1 MIKRFYPASLALLLL
16 WGPHGASAQGRLD
29 HAAIKSILE
38 ERIDTAR
45 RGVGIVVGVIDAAGR
60 QIVSHGQMSRD
71 SDREPDANTA
81 FEIGSITKVF
91 TSILLTDMVE
101 RGELALED
109 PVSEFL
115 PESVQVPET
124 EGRPIALRDLAI
136 HRSGLPRLPDN
147 LVPVDVGNP
156 YADYTIEQMYRFLDE
171 YELPRDVGAQF
182 EYSNLGVGLL
192 GHVLALRAGMDYEA
206 FFIER
211 IAEPLGLAD
220 TRIALSA
227 DLQSRLA
234 TGHDLG
240 GRPVA
245 NWDLPTLAGAGA
257 LRSTAN
263 DLLDFLAANMGLGES
278 PLAAALEATHVRQA
292 NAGSTDLDIG
302 LGWFILNAAGNQ
314 IFWHDGGTGGY
325 RTFAGFDKNR
335 QLGVVVLSNSANSVI
350 DIGLHL
356 LDGAFPLARL
366 QPLPEVIELDP
377 AVLDAYVGEYELV
390 PNFIL
395 TVSKEDDRL
404 FVQATGQD
412 RAEVFPASETQ
423 FFYTIVEAQI
433 TFVKDESGQVTHL
446 TLHQGGLDQDA
457 RKRPSPTA
465 VLERFTEALPKDP
478 GLDQNYPN
486 PFNRSTVIPF
496 ALSEAAEVD
505 LRVYNLGGQWVAT
518 LAAGWRPAG
527 EYALHWDGRDDSGR
541 GLASG
546 IYAYR
551 LRIGDAKVA
560 TRKLTLIR

>member
-1 MIKRFYPASLALLLL
+1 MLL

-206 FFIER
+206 LFIER

-278 PLAAALEATHVRQA
+278 PPWLFRLPGQHGA
-292 NAGSTDLDIG
+292 
-302 LGWFILNAAGNQ
+302 
-314 IFWHDGGTGGY
+314 
-325 RTFAGFDKNR
+325 
-335 QLGVVVLSNSANSVI
+335 SA
-350 DIGLHL
+350 
-356 LDGAFPLARL
+356 
-366 QPLPEVIELDP
+366 
-377 AVLDAYVGEYELV
+377 
-390 PNFIL
+390 
-395 TVSKEDDRL
+395 
-404 FVQATGQD
+404 
-412 RAEVFPASETQ
+412 
-423 FFYTIVEAQI
+423 
-433 TFVKDESGQVTHL
+433 
-446 TLHQGGLDQDA
+446 
-457 RKRPSPTA
+457 
-465 VLERFTEALPKDP
+465 
-478 GLDQNYPN
+478 
-486 PFNRSTVIPF
+486 
-496 ALSEAAEVD
+496 
-505 LRVYNLGGQWVAT
+505 
-518 LAAGWRPAG
+518 
-527 EYALHWDGRDDSGR
+527 SGR
-541 GLASG
+541 
-546 IYAYR
+546 
-551 LRIGDAKVA
+551 
-560 TRKLTLIR
+560 